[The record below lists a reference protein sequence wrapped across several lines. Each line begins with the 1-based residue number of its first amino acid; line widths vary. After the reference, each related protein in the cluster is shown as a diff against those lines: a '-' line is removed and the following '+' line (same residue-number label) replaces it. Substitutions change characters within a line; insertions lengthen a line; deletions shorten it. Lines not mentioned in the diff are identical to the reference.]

1 MNKIVQ
7 LNVENVKRIE
17 AVEITPD
24 GELVVIGG
32 KHGNGKSSVLDSI
45 MYALGGEKALPPVP
59 LRNGTSKG
67 HITINLGD
75 LVVTRKF
82 TRKKDGEIGT
92 SLEIKRANGDKVSS
106 PQALLDSLC
115 GQLAFDPLEFSR
127 MKPKDQLQQL
137 KHLVGLNFDELDRER
152 AAHFQHRTDI
162 NRQNKAKQSEIDAT
176 PEVAGTPAAE
186 VSVADCLA
194 AVRTAEATNKSNA
207 DARKLLT
214 MKESL
219 VGTKAAEVQRIKLL
233 LDAAVRDSQAAV
245 EQAAAQ
251 REIVEKLPQ
260 DVDLAPLNEALGEVE
275 NVNRRVRQ
283 NAKRA
288 ELLKQAA
295 GLSSQSDFLTEQI
308 GKIDS
313 KKEELLK
320 AAKFPV
326 DGLSF
331 GTDGVLLNGLP
342 LEQACTADRI
352 RLSVAMGFALNPKLK
367 VILVR
372 EGSLLFN
379 DETGLQLIAEMA
391 REAGAQVWVERVSLG
406 EECSVIIEDGNVKA
420 MELAAV

>member
-67 HITINLGD
+67 HVTVNLGD
-75 LVVTRKF
+75 IVVTRKF

-127 MKPKDQLQQL
+127 MKPKEQLQQL

-176 PEVAGTPAAE
+176 PEVAGTPKEE
-186 VSVADCLA
+186 VSIADRLA
-194 AVRTAEATNKSNA
+194 ALKEAERQNDYNAAARRILTNEEANVAKSA
-207 DARKLLT
+207 
-214 MKESL
+214 
-219 VGTKAAEVQRIKLL
+219 
-233 LDAAVRDSQAAV
+233 AAVKQAEEALRVAMNAAQAAV
-245 EQAAAQ
+245 VAAAKQ
-251 REIVEKLPQ
+251 REAVAALKP
-260 DVDLAPLNEALGEVE
+260 DVDLAPLNEALANVE
-275 NVNRRVRQ
+275 TVNRGVRQ
-283 NAKRA
+283 NLKRA
-288 ELLKQAA
+288 DLLKQAA
-295 GLSSQSDFLTEQI
+295 GLSSQADFLTEQI
-308 GKIDS
+308 NAIDE
-313 KKEELLK
+313 KKESLLK

-326 DGLSF
+326 AGLSF